1 VCHFLC
7 DLRSAGARRDGAK
20 PARLNTTPDSACAA
34 GAAHLSSLPRHS
46 ISLPNYGSG
55 ISCSGGVP
63 LLNSSPTRTV
73 GPTHTPAHS
82 GGVAHLSELF
92 AKIAAP
98 PHPGEASGPST
109 APARSRPSD
118 RALPAAG

>member
-1 VCHFLC
+1 MSFSV
-7 DLRSAGARRDGAK
+7 
-20 PARLNTTPDSACAA
+20 RLTKRWREILHAQTRQIEHLILHAQCRCCPSVVSPTTLNFTTKLA
-34 GAAHLSSLPRHS
+34 
-46 ISLPNYGSG
+46 G